1 MVYLTKDELLDLHAY
16 AITRYGGR
24 LGVSSQDKLLTA
36 IDSPR
41 QAMFGAELYPD
52 VASKA
57 AALTFL
63 LLKSRPFLGAN
74 ETTALLALLRFLEI
88 NGAALEVSDEGV
100 GIEKEDLERIFEPF
114 FTTKGIGEGTG
125 LGLSVTHGIVED
137 HNGWMTATSDV
148 GQGTTFTV
156 CLPVG

>member
-1 MVYLTKDELLDLHAY
+1 MMNYLTKDEILDLHAY

-52 VASKA
+52 IASKA

-88 NGAALEVSDEGV
+88 NGASLDASDAELIWLARSVNLSDLGREGV
-100 GIEKEDLERIFEPF
+100 ERWLRENM
-114 FTTKGIGEGTG
+114 
-125 LGLSVTHGIVED
+125 VTV
-137 HNGWMTATSDV
+137 
-148 GQGTTFTV
+148 
-156 CLPVG
+156 PK